1 MTALRG
7 LVLAFLMLSAAG
19 PAFAAPTVAAAPR
32 ALDAL
37 IADYESWTLSDDPFE
52 AGRRGDRDALARLP
66 DPTPAADAR
75 RRAALSGFRERLARI
90 PASRLGPEAA
100 LNRDFLDWTLS
111 RRLASLDFDEARMPF
126 SSDGGFDQTL
136 GYVAGGLPMRS
147 EADARAWIARLRALP
162 AYYDAHVANAR
173 RGAKAGFTQPRPTVL
188 QVLERARRAA
198 DLSPEADPLL
208 APLARLPADLPQPL
222 REALLADG
230 RKALEEGVQPAR
242 RRFVAFLE
250 TEYLPAARPE
260 LGARSL
266 PGGEAYYRWLA
277 ADHTTTALTPDQI
290 HQIGLDEVARIRREM
305 DGVMAETGFKGDFPA
320 FLALLRSDPRFYARS
335 REELLE
341 KASRIAKRI
350 DNELPAWFATLPRLT
365 YGVRPVPA
373 DIEETYT
380 TGRYFGGSAARGVSG
395 GYMVNTSRLDQRPLY
410 ELPALTLHEA
420 VPGHHL
426 QIALAEEAAGVPDFR
441 RNADVTA
448 FTEGWGLYAE
458 KLGGEMGIYRDPWER
473 FGRLSYEM
481 WRACRL
487 VADTGIHWKGWSLG
501 QARACFTDNSALS
514 PLNIEVELAR
524 YVSWPGQALAYKVG
538 EMRIVALRETARR
551 ELGDRFDIRRFHD
564 AVLLAG
570 PLPLDML
577 EARIKGWIEAERRR
591 D

>member
-1 MTALRG
+1 MAALRG
-7 LVLAFLMLSAAG
+7 LVLAFLFLAAAG
-19 PAFAAPTVAAAPR
+19 AAFAAPTASR
-32 ALDAL
+32 TLDAL
-37 IADYESWTLSDDPFE
+37 IADYEAWTLSDDPFE
-52 AGRRGDRDALARLP
+52 AGRRGDLDALSRLP
-66 DPTPAADAR
+66 DATPAADAR
-75 RRAALSGFRERLARI
+75 RRAALSGFRDRLLRI

-173 RGAKAGFTQPRPTVL
+173 RGAKAGFTQPRPTVV

-230 RKALEEGVQPAR
+230 RRALAEGVQPAR

-250 TEYLPAARPE
+250 SEYLPAARPE
-260 LGARSL
+260 LAARSL

-277 ADHTTTALTPDQI
+277 GDHTTTALAPDQI

-487 VADTGIHWKGWSLG
+487 VADTGIHWKGWSLE

-577 EARIKGWIEAERRR
+577 EARLRDWTRAEAARRP
-591 D
+591 

>member
-1 MTALRG
+1 MAALRG
-7 LVLAFLMLSAAG
+7 LVLAFLFLAAAG
-19 PAFAAPTVAAAPR
+19 AAFAAPTASR
-32 ALDAL
+32 TLDAL
-37 IADYESWTLSDDPFE
+37 IADYEAWTLSDDPFE
-52 AGRRGDRDALARLP
+52 AGRRGDLDALSRLP
-66 DPTPAADAR
+66 DATPAADAR
-75 RRAALSGFRERLARI
+75 RRAALSGFRDRLARI
-90 PASRLGPEAA
+90 PASRLGPEAT

-230 RKALEEGVQPAR
+230 RRALAEGVQPAR

-277 ADHTTTALTPDQI
+277 GDHTTTALAPDQI

-487 VADTGIHWKGWSLG
+487 VADTGIHWKGWSLE

-577 EARIKGWIEAERRR
+577 EARIKAWTAAERRR

>member
-1 MTALRG
+1 MRTFWGLTCAW
-7 LVLAFLMLSAAG
+7 LVLLAAIAG
-19 PAFAAPTVAAAPR
+19 PARAASPG
-32 ALDAL
+32 LDAL
-37 IADYESWTLSDDPFE
+37 IADYEAWSLGDDPFE
-52 AGRRGDRDALARLP
+52 AGRRGDWEALARLP
-66 DPTPAADAR
+66 DPSPAADAR
-75 RRAALSGFRERLARI
+75 RKAALSAFRDRLARL
-90 PASRLGPEAA
+90 PAAGLAAEDA

-111 RRLASLDFDEARMPF
+111 RRLDSLGFDEARMPF

-147 EADARAWIARLRALP
+147 EADARAWIARLKAAP
-162 AYYDAHVANAR
+162 AWYDAHIANAR
-173 RGAKAGFTQPRPTVL
+173 RGVKAGFTQPRSTVL
-188 QVLERARRAA
+188 QVLERARRMAA
-198 DLSPEADPLL
+198 LPLEGDPLL
-208 APLARLPADLPQPL
+208 APLSRLPGTIPEPVRA
-222 REALLADG
+222 ALLKDAQVAV
-230 RKALEEGVQPAR
+230 REGVQPAR
-242 RRFVAFLE
+242 RRYADFLE
-250 TEYLPAARPE
+250 SEYLPAARKS
-260 LGARSL
+260 LAARSL
-266 PGGEAYYRWLA
+266 PGGEAYYRWLV
-277 ADHTTTALTPDQI
+277 ADHTTTSLTPDQI

-305 DGVMAETGFKGDFPA
+305 EGVMAETGFKGDFPA
-320 FLALLRSDPRFYARS
+320 FLAMLRTDPRFYAQS

-373 DIEETYT
+373 DIEATYT

-395 GYMVNTSRLDQRPLY
+395 GYMVNTSHLDQRPLY

-426 QIALAEEAAGVPDFR
+426 QIALAEEAPGVPEFR

-487 VADTGIHWKGWSLG
+487 VADTGIHWKGWSLDE
-501 QARACFTDNSALS
+501 ARACFTQNSALS
-514 PLNIEVELAR
+514 PLNIDVELAR
-524 YVSWPGQALAYKVG
+524 YVSWPGQALAYKIG
-538 EMRIVALRETARR
+538 EMRIVALREGARR

-570 PLPLDML
+570 PLPLDRL
-577 EARIKGWIEAERRR
+577 ETRIRAWTEAERRR
-591 D
+591 N